1 MAAKR
6 YSILVVDDEP
16 DNLAL
21 LERVLRREYTIFC
34 ANSGA
39 EALELLDNAEVD
51 MIISDQRMPNMTGA
65 ELLGEAYTRNPN
77 QVRIL
82 LTAYSDV
89 KDIIQAINAGHIYQ
103 YVGKPWD
110 PDELKLIVRRALEAY
125 QLHLDNRRMLT
136 EYRSDE
142 AMLLSCMA
150 SWVQHLEA
158 RVPHL
163 MGHAKRTKDLASALG
178 RELKLFSEE
187 LAQLEAAAYLRMVGV
202 VAQPDRLLLADPAD
216 LAPADREQLAGAHQ
230 LSEEILLPLP
240 FFQRAT
246 HVVAHLDE
254 RWDGTGSP
262 RQVAGEA
269 IPLMARILALA
280 IELDRRIQ
288 GVPGQVAMA
297 PLAAAQSLQGEA
309 GRFDPNLA
317 AKLVELIAANPDAI
331 ACPR

>member
-1 MAAKR
+1 MAKR
-6 YSILVVDDEP
+6 YTILVVDDEP

-21 LERVLRREYTIFC
+21 LERVLRREYTIFV

-39 EALELLDNAEVD
+39 EALELLENAEVD
-51 MIISDQRMPNMTGA
+51 MIISDQRMPNMSGA
-65 ELLGEAYTRNPN
+65 ELLGEAYQRNPN

-89 KDIIQAINAGHIYQ
+89 KDIIQAVNAGHIYQ
-103 YVGKPWD
+103 YLGKPWD
-110 PDELKLIVRRALEAY
+110 PDELKLTVRRALESY
-125 QLHLDNRRMLT
+125 QLQLDNRRMLA

-142 AMLLSCMA
+142 AMLLSCVA
-150 SWVQHLEA
+150 SWVNHLEA

-163 MGHAKRTKDLASALG
+163 VGHAQRTKDLASLLG
-178 RELKLFSEE
+178 RELKLFGEE

-202 VAQPDRLLLADPAD
+202 VAQPDRILGADPAT
-216 LAPADREQLAGAHQ
+216 LSAADQESLAGAHA

-262 RQVAGEA
+262 RQVAGDA
-269 IPLMARILALA
+269 IPSLARILALA
-280 IELDRRIQ
+280 IELDRRIT
-288 GVPGQVAMA
+288 GGPGRTPMA
-297 PLAAAQSLQGEA
+297 PNEAAQSLLKEE
-309 GRFDPNLA
+309 GRFDPTLA
-317 AKLVELIAANPDAI
+317 AKLVEVVAANPDAL